1 MATYRSLTKLQIDG
15 KDVDD
20 KFMEDILQISVE
32 ESLHRPG
39 MFTLIIQ
46 NDYFPG
52 RNQDEIWRYKDLLQI
67 GKPVKIGFIASTSES
82 PDFDDEHP
90 KYILE
95 GEITAIDTNFTGKSQ
110 APVIVR
116 GYDVSHRL
124 HRGRHNRSFQNMTD
138 SDIVKKIVEEVGIKI
153 GNIDASGVVHEY
165 IFQSNQTNMEFLR
178 ERAARVGFELFI
190 QDGKL
195 NFRKPKADSE
205 ELKLKWL
212 TNLHSFRIRVTS
224 AEQVKEVEVR
234 GWDYS
239 KKRPIV
245 STAKSANVITNTQ
258 NGVGSETSNKFNGK
272 SPMPK
277 MVVVDQPVFN
287 PKEAD
292 AIAQSLFDE
301 LGGQFINADAKAEGN
316 TKIRPGILV
325 SLEDMG
331 QHSGKYYVTET
342 RHIYSERVYST
353 EFSIRGS
360 RGGNLLT
367 ALASQ
372 NKPQPG
378 NAFLVGI
385 VTDNLDPEGWG
396 RVKVK
401 FPTMTEDHAS
411 NWARIVAPGAGAN
424 RGIYWFPEINDEVL
438 VAFEHGDMHRPYI
451 IGGVWNGTDPTPREI
466 GDIVAGEKVRLRGST
481 TRFGHKAWFVDED
494 KGSEKRGYYIQTGTG
509 SGHWLRFND
518 TDKCIEIETAGGQK
532 ILINDVDGSVNIK
545 ANNTINNSAMASISS
560 KAASIDH
567 TATTNMSSKGAS
579 LNTTATA
586 NLSMSSGAAASL
598 IAGASLSMTA
608 GAAINM
614 TATGT
619 VTITAPTIF
628 LNGLVKIN
636 GLIPM
641 LLPL

>member
-1 MATYRSLTKLQIDG
+1 MANYRSLPKLQIDG
-15 KDVDD
+15 EPVEE

-67 GKPVKIGFIASTSES
+67 GKTVKIGFIASTTES
-82 PDFDDEHP
+82 PDFGDEHP
-90 KYILE
+90 NYILE

-124 HRGRHNRSFQNMTD
+124 HRGKHNCSFQNMTD
-138 SDIVKKIVEEVGIKI
+138 SDIVKKIAEEAGIKI
-153 GNIDASGVVHEY
+153 GKLDASGVVHEY

-178 ERAARVGFELFI
+178 ERAARIGFELFI

-195 NFRKPKADSE
+195 NFRKPKADSK

-239 KKRPIV
+239 QKRPIV
-245 STAKSANVITNTQ
+245 STAKSANVITDTQ

-272 SPMPK
+272 LPTSK
-277 MVVVDQPVFN
+277 MIVVDQPVFN

-316 TKIRPGILV
+316 TKIRPGTV
-325 SLEDMG
+325 VNLEDMG

-367 ALASQ
+367 ALASGS
-372 NKPQPG
+372 KPQLG
-378 NAFLVGI
+378 NSFLVGI
-385 VTDNLDPEGWG
+385 VTDNEDPEGWG

-401 FPTMTEDHAS
+401 FPTITEDHAS

-466 GDIVAGEKVRLRGST
+466 GDIVAGEKVRLRGSK

-494 KGSEKRGYYIQTGTG
+494 KAGEKRGYYIQTGTG

-518 TDKCIEIETAGGQK
+518 TDKCIEIETAAGHKISMDDTGQS
-532 ILINDVDGSVNIK
+532 I
-545 ANNTINNSAMASISS
+545 TISS
-560 KAASIDH
+560 TMNLKLEAQGNIDIN
-567 TATTNMSSKGAS
+567 ATGIITVKGAMIK
-579 LNTTATA
+579 LN
-586 NLSMSSGAAASL
+586 
-598 IAGASLSMTA
+598 
-608 GAAINM
+608 
-614 TATGT
+614 
-619 VTITAPTIF
+619 
-628 LNGLVKIN
+628 
-636 GLIPM
+636 
-641 LLPL
+641 

>member
-1 MATYRSLTKLQIDG
+1 MANYRSLPKLEIDG
-15 KDVDD
+15 KAVDN

-32 ESLHRPG
+32 ESLHRAG

-67 GKPVKIGFIASTSES
+67 GKPVKIGFTASTTES
-82 PDFDDEHP
+82 PDFGEEHP
-90 KYILE
+90 NYILE

-124 HRGRHNRSFQNMTD
+124 HRGKHNRSFQNMTD
-138 SDIVKKIVEEVGIKI
+138 SDIVKKVAEEVSIKI
-153 GNIDASGVVHEY
+153 DQVDPSGVVHDY

-178 ERAARVGFELFI
+178 ARAVKIGFELFI
-190 QDGKL
+190 KDGKL

-205 ELKLKWL
+205 ELTLKWL
-212 TNLHSFRIRVTS
+212 TDLHSFRIGVTS
-224 AEQVKEVEVR
+224 AQQVKEVEVR

-239 KKRPIV
+239 QKRPIV
-245 STAKSANVITNTQ
+245 STAKSANVITDTQ

-272 SPMPK
+272 PPIPK
-277 MVVVDQPVFN
+277 MIVVDQPVFN

-292 AIAQSLFDE
+292 AIAQSLCDE

-316 TKIRPGILV
+316 TKIRPGTLV
-325 SLEDMG
+325 NLEEMG
-331 QHSGKYYVTET
+331 QHSGKYYITET
-342 RHIYSERVYST
+342 RHLYSERVYST

-367 ALASQ
+367 ALSPQ

-378 NAFLVGI
+378 HTVLVGI
-385 VTDNLDPEGWG
+385 VTDNEDPEGWG

-401 FPTMTEDHAS
+401 LPTMTEDHAS
-411 NWARIVAPGAGAN
+411 NWARIVTPGAGPS
-424 RGIYWFPEINDEVL
+424 RGIYWLPEINDEVL

-466 GDIVAGEKVRLRGST
+466 GDTVASGKVRLRAST
-481 TRFGHKAWFVDED
+481 TRFGHKAWFVDDD

-518 TDKCIEIETAGGQK
+518 TEKFIEIETAGGHK
-532 ILINDVDGSVNIK
+532 IRMDDGDR
-545 ANNTINNSAMASISS
+545 TISISS
-560 KAASIDH
+560 TGNLKLEAQGNIDIN
-567 TATTNMSSKGAS
+567 ATGVITVKGAIIK
-579 LNTTATA
+579 LN
-586 NLSMSSGAAASL
+586 
-598 IAGASLSMTA
+598 
-608 GAAINM
+608 
-614 TATGT
+614 
-619 VTITAPTIF
+619 
-628 LNGLVKIN
+628 
-636 GLIPM
+636 
-641 LLPL
+641 

>member
-1 MATYRSLTKLQIDG
+1 
-15 KDVDD
+15 
-20 KFMEDILQISVE
+20 
-32 ESLHRPG
+32 
-39 MFTLIIQ
+39 
-46 NDYFPG
+46 
-52 RNQDEIWRYKDLLQI
+52 
-67 GKPVKIGFIASTSES
+67 
-82 PDFDDEHP
+82 
-90 KYILE
+90 

-138 SDIVKKIVEEVGIKI
+138 SDIVKKIIEEVGIKI
-153 GNIDASGVVHEY
+153 GKIDASGVVHEY

-178 ERAARVGFELFI
+178 ERATRIGFELFI

-205 ELKLKWL
+205 ELTLKWL

-239 KKRPIV
+239 QKRPIV
-245 STAKSANVITNTQ
+245 STAKSANVITDTQ

-272 SPMPK
+272 PPTPK
-277 MVVVDQPVFN
+277 MIVVDQPVFN

-292 AIAQSLFDE
+292 AIAQSLCDE

-316 TKIRPGILV
+316 TKIRPGTLV
-325 SLEDMG
+325 NLEDMG
-331 QHSGKYYVTET
+331 QHSGKYYITET

-378 NAFLVGI
+378 NSFLVGI
-385 VTDNLDPEGWG
+385 VTDNEDPEGWG

-424 RGIYWFPEINDEVL
+424 RGNYWFPEINDEVL

-494 KGSEKRGYYIQTGTG
+494 KGAEKRGYYIQTGTG
-509 SGHWLRFND
+509 SGHKLRFND
-518 TDKCIEIETAGGQK
+518 TEKFVEIETAGGHKIRMDDNQK
-532 ILINDVDGSVNIK
+532 FVEIETTGGHKIRMDDNPVP
-545 ANNTINNSAMASISS
+545 TISISS
-560 KAASIDH
+560 TGNIDINASGVI
-567 TATTNMSSKGAS
+567 TVKGAMIK
-579 LNTTATA
+579 LN
-586 NLSMSSGAAASL
+586 
-598 IAGASLSMTA
+598 
-608 GAAINM
+608 
-614 TATGT
+614 
-619 VTITAPTIF
+619 
-628 LNGLVKIN
+628 
-636 GLIPM
+636 
-641 LLPL
+641 